1 MGVDASEAYDGKVG
15 QTYEFKTMLHAIHF
29 AGGTTALNPDP
40 IVIYRTRGIY
50 AWVGEGETL
59 PNWATTPACKVVSP
73 TTTPPVAPAYV
84 DVAPFETVPKDM
96 AVTVTGNIVYGAS
109 TNTDGTYPT
118 VACQPFNLYHP
129 TYPRDA
135 RQCSGC
141 HVAGFATIPDQSIAV
156 ATTIDAGQIDSGTG
170 GSAVWRNQLDD
181 TLQGPAA
188 AACTSCHSTT
198 STRGHAYNE
207 SWIPQTFPNG
217 RQTILDQR

>member
-1 MGVDASEAYDGKVG
+1 MCHNSASSDQNNRVLMGVDASEAYDGKVG

-29 AGGTTALNPDP
+29 AGGTAALNPDP

-50 AWVGEGETL
+50 AWVGDGETL
-59 PNWATTPACKVVSP
+59 PNWPTGALNCPESAATKTGYLVFGADPAS
-73 TTTPPVAPAYV
+73 
-84 DVAPFETVPKDM
+84 DVK
-96 AVTVTGNIVYGAS
+96 
-109 TNTDGTYPT
+109 
-118 VACQPFNLYHP
+118 CQPHTLYHP

-141 HVAGFATIPDQSIAV
+141 HVAGFATIPDQSVAV
-156 ATTIDAGQIDSGTG
+156 ATTIDAGVCEANCSIPPPFGPNGTTRL
-170 GSAVWRNQLDD
+170 APVWKGQLDD